1 MLQPA
6 SEYGLSSAESAK
18 PLVFFFKKVPLLSLK
33 QNFSEHK
40 KTFHFQRSRLFS

>member
-18 PLVFFFKKVPLLSLK
+18 PLVFFFKKSTI
-33 QNFSEHK
+33 
-40 KTFHFQRSRLFS
+40 TFPETELQ